1 VLRKEFPKVPILALT
16 SSATNRCKVDT
27 MRQLGLE
34 ECDFF
39 TQSFNRPNLR
49 FALSLSCAACGV
61 RRVVVVCARVRECVY
76 VRALQ

>member
-1 VLRKEFPKVPILALT
+1 MLKKEFPNVPILALT

-49 FALSLSCAACGV
+49 FVLSEAPPGIIQTNW
-61 RRVVVVCARVRECVY
+61 RNWR
-76 VRALQ
+76 